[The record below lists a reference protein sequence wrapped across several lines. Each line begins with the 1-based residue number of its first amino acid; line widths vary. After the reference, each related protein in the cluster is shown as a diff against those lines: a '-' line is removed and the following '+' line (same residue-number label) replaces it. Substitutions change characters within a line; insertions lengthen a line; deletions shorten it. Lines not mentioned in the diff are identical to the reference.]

1 MCALC
6 MRRKKDFTVTTEF
19 NGLEVG
25 AVVWCLDFCTKKLHK
40 IQSVSKRMCED
51 NWDWR
56 SFFVN
61 LRWIFN
67 WDLVLRSFVFTL
79 QWCAIRICILRLNY
93 HINWC
98 PKLLRH
104 CIVAC
109 YLAYHSYFCRFFIC
123 TSSRFENNDFSAC
136 VMILSK
142 VFSDGNHF

>member
-56 SFFVN
+56 TCFVR
-61 LRWIFN
+61 LRYIYT
-67 WDLVLRSFVFTL
+67 LVNPRSYYELTNS
-79 QWCAIRICILRLNY
+79 QIKYIIIMRWYY